1 VEARAQALV
10 ARDGMPLLRQP
21 CAARSWRGGALN
33 LIGVD
38 DQRARPG
45 EPSSRLRGI
54 EALVRRDIPNILPR
68 TTPDTFPQAA
78 ALGVELSL
86 AGHTHGGQL
95 RFALGDRQ
103 CSPASLVTPFVA
115 GLYRLP

>member
-1 VEARAQALV
+1 
-10 ARDGMPLLRQP
+10 MPRRRQP
-21 CAARSWRGGALN
+21 CAARSGRGGALN

-38 DQRARPG
+38 DPRACPG
-45 EPSSRLRGI
+45 APSSRRRGL
-54 EALVRRDIPNILPR
+54 EARVRRDIPHLWRSHHPE
-68 TTPDTFPQAA
+68 TSPQAA
-78 ALGVELSL
+78 ALGIELSL
-86 AGHTHGGQL
+86 LGHTHGGQL